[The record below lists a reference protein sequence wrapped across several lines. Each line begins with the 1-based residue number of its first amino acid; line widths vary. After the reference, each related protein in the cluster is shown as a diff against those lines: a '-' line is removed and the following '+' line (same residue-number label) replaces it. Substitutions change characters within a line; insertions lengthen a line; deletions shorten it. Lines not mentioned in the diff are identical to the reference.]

1 MIIEYL
7 KLFLFYIL
15 IIFYNKMELGLS
27 HLENIIVY
35 GRKDFLNVKSNYE
48 PTPVQDLEKQFLEI
62 DNIINRFHQNN
73 KGVEINNWRASRS
86 KLKKQTDK
94 DSVWKNEITSNLNK
108 LSPQNMEI
116 ITKKIDNLCNVE
128 YKDNNI
134 VLEYTIDNIFIKAA
148 MQYVYCPYYVK
159 LINSIINEDNQIL
172 IKEIITS
179 KSDQY
184 QIMMKYECKNDLT
197 KDQKESYDEFC
208 EKIKGKT
215 FKAGYS
221 QFMGELYKNKLIES
235 DILEDCLVIFLDNI
249 EEVIMEDVNSPYIE
263 DNIICICNLIKT
275 IYQEF
280 SDLEFVLDRLTNISN
295 TKGLIKRLKFKI
307 MDINDMV
314 GTK

>member
-1 MIIEYL
+1 MEIE
-7 KLFLFYIL
+7 
-15 IIFYNKMELGLS
+15 LS
-27 HLENIIVY
+27 NLENIIVY
-35 GRKDFLNVKSNYE
+35 SRKDFLNVKSNYE
-48 PTPVQDLEKQFLEI
+48 PSPVQDLEKQFLEI

-94 DSVWKNEITSNLNK
+94 DSVWKDEITSNLNK
-108 LSPQNMEI
+108 LSPQNMEVI
-116 ITKKIDNLCNVE
+116 SKKIEDLCNVE
-128 YKDNNI
+128 YKDNNV

-159 LINSIINEDNQIL
+159 LIKHIIVEANEEKIYN
-172 IKEIITS
+172 IITE
-179 KSDQY
+179 KSNKY

-221 QFMGELYKNKLIES
+221 QFMGELYKNKLIKS

-249 EEVIMEDVNSPYIE
+249 EEVIVKDIKSPFIE

-280 SDLEFVLDRLTNISN
+280 SDLEIILDRLTNISN
-295 TKGLIKRLKFKI
+295 TDGLIKRLKFKI
-307 MDINDMV
+307 MDINDLV
-314 GTK
+314 EKCNS

>member
-1 MIIEYL
+1 MMEIE
-7 KLFLFYIL
+7 
-15 IIFYNKMELGLS
+15 LS
-27 HLENIIVY
+27 NLENIIVY
-35 GRKDFLNVKSNYE
+35 SRKDFLNVKSNYE

-94 DSVWKNEITSNLNK
+94 DSVWKDEITSNLNK
-108 LSPQNMEI
+108 LSPQNMEVI
-116 ITKKIDNLCNVE
+116 SKKIENLCNVE
-128 YKDNNI
+128 YKDNDI
-134 VLEYTIDNIFIKAA
+134 VLEYTIDNIFMKAA

-159 LINSIINEDNQIL
+159 LLKHIIVDTNQDKIY
-172 IKEIITS
+172 KIITE
-179 KSDQY
+179 KSNQY

-208 EKIKGKT
+208 EKIKSKT

-221 QFMGELYKNKLIES
+221 QFMGELYKNKLIKS

-249 EEVIMEDVNSPYIE
+249 EEVIVNDIKSPFIE
-263 DNIICICNLIKT
+263 DNIICICNLIST
-275 IYQEF
+275 IYKEF
-280 SDLEFVLDRLTNISN
+280 SDLEIILDRLTNIGD

-314 GTK
+314 NK